1 MADFSDFKL
10 HVAVFKLYHSYTPPP
25 PTPPPVATPN
35 ITDMIITLKYWIKRT
50 LLHKAQFICK
60 VLFRSSLKCV
70 CHLLTM
76 STPSSLLCLTQFR
89 QYPGRNI
96 EGRGPVTSVRVLRV
110 MGKLEK
116 TI

>member
-10 HVAVFKLYHSYTPPP
+10 HVAVFKRYHSYP
-25 PTPPPVATPN
+25 PTPPPEAMPN
-35 ITDMIITLKYWIKRT
+35 ITDRIITLKYWIKRT
-50 LLHKAQFICK
+50 LLHKAQFIRK

-110 MGKLEK
+110 MRKLEK
-116 TI
+116 AI

>member
-10 HVAVFKLYHSYTPPP
+10 HVAVFRLYHSYPPP
-25 PTPPPVATPN
+25 PRPPAAMPN
-35 ITDMIITLKYWIKRT
+35 ITDRIITLKYWIKRM
-50 LLHKAQFICK
+50 LLHEAQFICK

-70 CHLLTM
+70 CHLLTT

-89 QYPGRNI
+89 QYPARNI